1 MKKKS
6 ILFTMLILF
15 SMISQA
21 QNRYSA
27 QWKKVL
33 EFEKEALP
41 KSALKVVEEIYKKA
55 KKEKNAPQLIKSLV
69 YKSKYALNLEEDAQ
83 LKIINQF
90 KEHIEKSTFPTKNVL
105 QNMLANLYWQYF
117 DENRWQFY
125 NRTNTGKKVDK
136 NDFRTWDLTTIFNE
150 IHSYYQ
156 SSLKERTQLQNTNI
170 RKFKDILVVEK
181 NSETYRPSLYDL
193 LAQNALVFYKTN
205 ETNIT
210 KPSYQFKLDN
220 ADFICDVNLFAKL
233 KLETKDSLSLQFNA
247 LKIYQELTKFHLQK
261 NNLEA
266 LTDVDLQR
274 LAFVNDN
281 ATFFDKESV
290 YLETLKSSEST
301 YKNKEVGALYSFEIA
316 KVFNTQTQKYI
327 QNKNEKYRFK
337 NKEALEICEQIQKN
351 FPNSLAAKKAKVLIS
366 KIKLKS
372 LSLQQEKHIPVNKYS
387 RVLVTYNNTEK
398 VYISIYKISHDKY
411 YEIER
416 IYDSKQKIK
425 AINQL
430 KKVTSFSTK
439 LPNEFDYLSHST
451 EVVLPKL
458 PQGTYLVVAGEKE
471 QLNKKTIFG
480 NSLVQSTDLTFIT
493 RNESDKTIY
502 QVLNRNTGKPV
513 PKATVRLLSKKD
525 RYQNQTI
532 DKTFITN
539 KNGEFS
545 FSPDSYYSRVKAIVT
560 FNNDVATFGDYYLRQ
575 NRVYNNNPRVQT
587 RTFLFTDR
595 SIYRPGQIIHFK
607 GISLESL
614 REKSTII
621 ADTYVEVVL
630 KDVNYQE
637 ISKLKLR
644 TNEFGSFSGKF
655 TIPNTGLTGNFTIEA
670 AINGKRDYHYISVEE
685 YKRPK
690 FETKFKPVKETYQL
704 NSDVSITGFAK
715 AYSGA
720 NITDAKVVYRVHRKV
735 IYPRWCY
742 WYYPYLNSQPQEITN
757 GETTTNDKGEFTLT
771 FKALPD
777 DSVSKDKLPVFN
789 YEVTADVTDLN
800 GETRSSTTLV
810 KVGYHSLLA
819 SINSNDVL
827 DKNEPNQSI
836 SITTKNLND
845 EAVNA
850 NGTISIYKLNAPK
863 NLIRKRPW
871 KAPFYQTI
879 SKKEFDTKFPH
890 DAYENEDNYINW
902 TKGNEVFSKAFSTQ
916 NGSEEIKLSNLKR
929 WKSGKYIIELKS
941 RDKFNQIVTDKK
953 YITLYSDKD
962 KLPADNALVTVK
974 INKDSYQPGETAVI
988 SIASNSEDVTVIL
1001 SVEKN
1006 QKIVD
1011 YYYLHLDKSNTTIK
1025 VPVTNEDVGGFG
1037 IHYHFVNYNAYKG
1050 ESLLINVPHT
1060 KTDLEIIT
1068 KTFRDKLQPGAD
1080 ETWSFTI
1087 KGAQKDKVSAELL
1100 ASMYDASLDQFKA
1113 HNWEFNPIIK
1123 PTYSFSSFTTAQH
1136 SFGNNYFRILN
1147 NRRDY
1152 IDYPTLQYDQLNWF
1166 GFYFRDIRQY
1176 GFNGISKNNVELEEA
1191 VMVRG
1196 AAPAGNRKKV
1206 AKGLT
1211 GRVAGVTIE
1220 SKEVAE
1226 NESDLDEV
1234 IIVDNNNLSEKPK
1247 ADLGEVQIRKNLQE
1261 TAFFFPQLSTDENG
1275 DVSFN
1280 FTMPEALT
1288 RWKLQLLAH
1297 AKNLHSTTNTLET
1310 VTQKELM
1317 VVPNAPRFLREKDEI
1332 TFSAKISNL
1341 TDKVLSGVSQL
1352 LLTNAITGKSINV
1365 ELSNTNSQ
1373 QNFTVDAEGNTQV
1386 SWNLKIPESIEAV
1399 QYQVIAKAGSFS
1411 DGEQNVLPVLSNRM
1425 LVTETL
1431 PMWVRS
1437 NQTKTFTLD
1446 KLKNNKS
1453 NYLKHHKLSLEVTS
1467 NPVWYAVQALP
1478 YLMEYPYDCAEQ
1490 TFARYYANSVASFI
1504 ANSNPK
1510 IQAVFNQ
1517 WKSSKALLSNL
1528 EKNQELKSLIIQETP
1543 WLRDAQ
1549 SESEQKKRIALLF
1562 DLNTM
1567 KNERQK
1573 AFNKLRNLQM
1583 ENGGFPWFKGSRYP
1597 NVYITNYIASGFG
1610 HLDKLGINK
1619 FDSNTR
1625 QMLSKAVQFLDG
1637 EIAERYERLLKQAKR
1652 VQQKDGDKA
1661 YRSYLEKQHV
1671 GYFDIQYLYMRSFYD
1686 NLPLSGTTQKA
1697 IDYYQNQAAKYWK
1710 SFNLSGKGWI
1720 ALTQF
1725 RSGNETVANKI
1736 LKSLRENSI
1745 TSEELGMYWKE
1756 NVAGWY
1762 WYQAPIETQALL
1774 IEAFSEIEDDTK
1786 TIDELKIWLLK
1797 NKQVSRWKTTK
1808 ATSEAVY
1815 ALLLQGSDWLS
1826 SSELVTIKMDNEV
1839 IDPTKLENKKIEA
1852 GTGYF
1857 KTSWSGSEI
1866 TSEKASV
1873 TLTKK
1878 DEGIAWG
1885 GLYWQYF
1892 EDLDKITSAKTP
1904 LQLSKKL
1911 FKKVNSDTG
1920 KKLIVLSDS
1929 ELEVG
1934 DLVTVRI
1941 ELKVDRDMEFIHM
1954 KDMRAS
1960 AFEPVDV
1967 LSQYK
1972 WQDGLGYYQSTK
1984 DAATNFFFDRVTKGV
1999 YVFEYDVRVNNKGN
2013 FSNGITTIQSMYA
2026 PEFSSHSEGVRVKVK

>member
-1 MKKKS
+1 
-6 ILFTMLILF
+6 MLILF
-15 SMISQA
+15 SIISQA
-21 QNRYSA
+21 QNKYPE

-33 EFEKEALP
+33 EFEKDALP
-41 KSALKVVEEIYKKA
+41 KSALKVVDEIYTKA
-55 KKEKNAPQLIKSLV
+55 SRDNNSPQLIKSLV
-69 YKSKYALNLEEDAQ
+69 YKSKYSLNLEEDAQ
-83 LKIINQF
+83 LNIINEF
-90 KEHIEKSTFPTKNVL
+90 KEHIEKSKFPTKNVL
-105 QNMLANLYWQYF
+105 ENMLANLYWQYF
-117 DENRWQFY
+117 NENRWQFY
-125 NRTNTGKKVDK
+125 NRTNTGKKVDE
-136 NDFRTWDLTTIFNE
+136 NDFRTWDLTTLFNE

-156 SSLKERTQLQNTNI
+156 SSLKDKTQLQNTTI
-170 RKFKDILVVEK
+170 RKFQDILVVEK
-181 NSETYRPSLYDL
+181 NSEIYRPSLFDL
-193 LAQNALVFYKTN
+193 LAHNALVFYKTN

-220 ADFICDVNLFAKL
+220 TDFICDVNLFAKL

-247 LKIYQELTKFHLQK
+247 LKIYQELTQFHLQK

-274 LAFVNDN
+274 LSFVNEN
-281 ATFFDKESV
+281 ATFFDKENV

-301 YKNKEVGALYSFEIA
+301 YKNKEAGALYSFEIA
-316 KVFNTQTQKYI
+316 KIYNIQTQKYI
-327 QNKNEKYRFK
+327 QNKNENYRFK
-337 NKEALEICEQIQKN
+337 NKEALQICEKIQKR

-366 KIKLKS
+366 KIKQKS
-372 LSLQQEKHIPVNKYS
+372 ISLQQERHIPINKFS
-387 RVLVTYNNTEK
+387 RVLVNYNNMENL
-398 VYISIYKISHDKY
+398 YISIYKISHDKY
-411 YEIER
+411 YKIER

-425 AINQL
+425 KINQL
-430 KKVTSFSTK
+430 QKVTSFSSK
-439 LPNEFDYLSHST
+439 LPNEFDYLDHST
-451 EVVLPKL
+451 EVILPKL
-458 PQGTYLVVAGEKE
+458 QQGSYIIVASEKE
-471 QLNKKTIFG
+471 EINNKTIFG
-480 NSLVQSTDLTFIT
+480 NALIQVTDLTFIT
-493 RNESDKTIY
+493 KNEPGKTIY
-502 QVLNRNTGKPV
+502 QVLNRNTGNPV

-532 DKTFITN
+532 DKTFVTD

-595 SIYRPGQIIHFK
+595 SIYRPGQIVHFK
-607 GISLESL
+607 GISLENYK
-614 REKSTII
+614 EKSTII
-621 ADTYVEVVL
+621 TDNSVEVVL

-637 ISKLKLR
+637 IAKLKLR

-655 TIPNTGLTGNFTIEA
+655 TIPNSGLTGNFTIEA
-670 AINGKRDYHYISVEE
+670 VINGKRDYQYISVEE

-704 NSDVSITGFAK
+704 NNDISITGFAK

-757 GETTTNDKGEFTLT
+757 GETTTNDKGEFTIQ

-819 SINSNDVL
+819 SISSDNVL
-827 DKNEPNQSI
+827 DKNKQNQSI
-836 SITTKNLND
+836 SITTKNLNN

-850 NGTISIYKLNAPK
+850 NGTISIFKLDAPK
-863 NLIRKRPW
+863 NTIRKRPW

-879 SKKEFDTKFPH
+879 SKKEFHTKFPH
-890 DAYENEDNYINW
+890 DAYENEDNYVNW
-902 TKGNEVFSKAFSTQ
+902 KKGNEVFSKTFSTKD
-916 NGSEEIKLSNLKR
+916 GSEEIKLSNLKR
-929 WKSGKYIIELKS
+929 WKSGKYIIELTS
-941 RDKFNQIVTDKK
+941 NDKFNQVVTDKK

-962 KLPADNALVTVK
+962 KLPTDNELVTVK
-974 INKDSYQPGETAVI
+974 VNKDTYQPGETALITLSSNSDDITVMLTVEKKQKVI
-988 SIASNSEDVTVIL
+988 SSHYI
-1001 SVEKN
+1001 
-1006 QKIVD
+1006 
-1011 YYYLHLDKSNTTIK
+1011 HLDKNSKTLKI
-1025 VPVTNEDVGGFG
+1025 PVTKEDIGGFG
-1037 IHYHFVNYNAYKG
+1037 IRYHFVNYNAFKSK
-1050 ESLLINVPHT
+1050 SLLVNVPHP

-1100 ASMYDASLDQFKA
+1100 ASMYDASLDQFKE
-1113 HNWEFNPIIK
+1113 HNWDFNPIIK
-1123 PTYSFSSFTTAQH
+1123 PTYNLSSYVTGQH

-1166 GFYFRDIRQY
+1166 GFYFGNQY
-1176 GFNGISKNNVELEEA
+1176 RKDFGGLVMESEALEETVMIRGKADAKSRKLAKPQANA
-1191 VMVRG
+1191 V
-1196 AAPAGNRKKV
+1196 
-1206 AKGLT
+1206 
-1211 GRVAGVTIE
+1211 
-1220 SKEVAE
+1220 SKELAE
-1226 NESDLDEV
+1226 TESDDDLEG
-1234 IIVDNNNLSEKPK
+1234 IVTSGYMEPKEEEKDNQSEQ
-1247 ADLGEVQIRKNLQE
+1247 VQIRKNLQE
-1261 TAFFFPQLSTDENG
+1261 TAFFYPHLSTDENG

-1280 FTMPEALT
+1280 FTIPEALT
-1288 RWKLQLLAH
+1288 KWKLQLLAH
-1297 AKNLHSTTNTLET
+1297 TKNLHSATKTLET

-1341 TDKVLSGVSQL
+1341 TDKTLSGVSQL
-1352 LLTNAITGKSINV
+1352 LLTNAITGKSIDL

-1386 SWNLKIPESIEAV
+1386 SWNLKIHESIEAV

-1446 KLKNNKS
+1446 KLKNNTS
-1453 NYLKHHKLSLEVTS
+1453 SSLKHHKLSLEVTS

-1573 AFNKLRNLQM
+1573 AFNKLQNLQM

-1652 VQQKDGDKA
+1652 IQQKDGDKA
-1661 YRSYLEKQHV
+1661 YPSFLEKQHV

-1686 NLPLSGTTQKA
+1686 NFPLSGTTKKA
-1697 IDYYQNQAAKYWK
+1697 VDYYQNQAAKYWK

-1736 LKSLRENSI
+1736 LKSLKENSI

-1774 IEAFSEIEDDTK
+1774 IEAFSEIENDTK
-1786 TIDELKIWLLK
+1786 TIDNLKIWLLK

-1815 ALLLQGSDWLS
+1815 ALLLQGSNWLS

-1839 IDPTKLENKKIEA
+1839 IDPTKLENSKIEA

-1857 KTSWSGSEI
+1857 KTSWNGSKI
-1866 TSEKASV
+1866 TSNKASV

-1878 DEGIAWG
+1878 DKGITWG

-1904 LQLSKKL
+1904 LQLSKQL

-1920 KKLIVLSDS
+1920 KKLIAISDT

-2026 PEFSSHSEGVRVKVK
+2026 PEFSSHSKGVRVKVK